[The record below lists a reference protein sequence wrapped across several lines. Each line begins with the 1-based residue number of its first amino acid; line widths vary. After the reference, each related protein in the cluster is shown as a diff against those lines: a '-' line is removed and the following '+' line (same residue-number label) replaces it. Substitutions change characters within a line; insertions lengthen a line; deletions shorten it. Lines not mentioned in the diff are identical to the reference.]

1 MKKEFFAAVLAGT
14 MLLAGC
20 AKAAPP
26 TTVTTIG
33 TSSPTV
39 KPTETVPST
48 TAPSEP
54 APTVES
60 IPTYD
65 EFFAETV
72 TRTVKYSIYNEV
84 PRIASADIIAKNSL
98 TGVTEGSVLLYDAVK
113 DTYGDTLYAKPAST
127 VTGSEDTAYIV
138 PEDGASIVSV
148 PLAGGPETNVYA
160 AKGEILPGSLT
171 YFEHCLFFAVD
182 TGKNTVE
189 IYRIYLPNGQADR
202 LAEAK
207 APEGGTY
214 RFGYL
219 DVVSNKEVVWTYLLD
234 IDGTYAAQCWNEPI
248 IQVNENEF
256 VSPAERTGMEAE
268 AFLLDKSLDPNPV
281 RNAIAAWVEKTGIP
295 GQVYTYASP
304 EATCTMTETLV
315 ADGYYPTYRGVYPDG
330 TARPQAEFE
339 KNEDRWWLDDYY
351 TK

>member
-1 MKKEFFAAVLAGT
+1 
-14 MLLAGC
+14 MLLYN
-20 AKAAPP
+20 AA
-26 TTVTTIG
+26 
-33 TSSPTV
+33 
-39 KPTETVPST
+39 
-48 TAPSEP
+48 
-54 APTVES
+54 
-60 IPTYD
+60 
-65 EFFAETV
+65 
-72 TRTVKYSIYNEV
+72 
-84 PRIASADIIAKNSL
+84 
-98 TGVTEGSVLLYDAVK
+98 K

-189 IYRIYLPNGQADR
+189 IYRIYLPNGQADW

>member
-1 MKKEFFAAVLAGT
+1 MKKELFAAVLAGT

-20 AKAAPP
+20 ANAAPP
-26 TTVTTIG
+26 ATVTTVG
-33 TSSPTV
+33 TSAPTV

-84 PRIASADIIAKNSL
+84 PRIASADIIAKNGL
-98 TGVTEGSVLLYDAVK
+98 TGVAEGSVLLYNAAK

-256 VSPAERTGMEAE
+256 VSPAERTGM
-268 AFLLDKSLDPNPV
+268 
-281 RNAIAAWVEKTGIP
+281 
-295 GQVYTYASP
+295 
-304 EATCTMTETLV
+304 
-315 ADGYYPTYRGVYPDG
+315 
-330 TARPQAEFE
+330 
-339 KNEDRWWLDDYY
+339 
-351 TK
+351 